1 MMTKSKRE
9 QRATSVSWTEA
20 ILDEH
25 TRKPFGGAL
34 RMVASRQGRQ
44 LDELLV
50 VLNQS
55 ARTLA
60 QVLNG
65 AHADERLYKDVL
77 DALNVQASSV
87 LKLGTRLGDKFGT
100 DSLGSERYGALG
112 AYLHDSLGTLD
123 ITQRTFAQRL
133 LMSKTSLYSVFRGEQ
148 LNPLVYVRAFEIAG
162 LDPVAAFIEVGGE
175 AERLESEEESYTL
188 PISLVVFER
197 LEAEAAKRAMPV
209 EMIAEELITRGL
221 EPAAQSVNVEP
232 LLRRL
237 DEIERGLVA
246 RIERQAI
253 AMSSS
258 GVPALVGATEF
269 NGALVAWSAH
279 GEAWR
284 HDGSGWSRHESLDV
298 SW

>member
-1 MMTKSKRE
+1 MTKSKRD
-9 QRATSVSWTEA
+9 QSVTSVSWTEA
-20 ILDEH
+20 IVDEQI
-25 TRKPFGGAL
+25 RKLFGGAL

-87 LKLGTRLGDKFGT
+87 LKLGVRLGEKFGPK
-100 DSLGSERYGALG
+100 SLSTARYAALG
-112 AYLHDSLGTLD
+112 AYLHESLGARE
-123 ITQRTFAQRL
+123 ITQRAFAQRL

-162 LDPVAAFIEVGGE
+162 VDPVGAFIEVGGVAARLE
-175 AERLESEEESYTL
+175 AEEEHHTL

-197 LEAEAAKRAMPV
+197 LEAEAAKRAMPA
-209 EMIAEELITRGL
+209 EMIAEELITLGL
-221 EPAAQSVNVEP
+221 EPAAQSVSLEP

-237 DEIERGLVA
+237 DELERGLIT
-246 RIERQAI
+246 RLDRQALVTNSDR
-253 AMSSS
+253 M
-258 GVPALVGATEF
+258 PALVSATEF
-269 NGALVAWSAH
+269 QGALVAWSAEGH
-279 GEAWR
+279 AWR
-284 HDGSGWSRHESLDV
+284 HDGEVWARHESLDAC
-298 SW
+298 W